1 MHYVSADDG
10 ALSLSLSPSL
20 FLSLSLSLSFSIRN
34 GTNHTDRGRFRSSCR
49 YLRTRLQTEANVS
62 SFGRFEAEV
71 TGQYACRGLGLYLM
85 H

>member
-10 ALSLSLSPSL
+10 ALSLSLSFS
-20 FLSLSLSLSFSIRN
+20 FSLSLSIRN
-34 GTNHTDRGRFRSSCR
+34 GTNHADRARFRSSHR

-71 TGQYACRGLGLYLM
+71 TRQDACRGFGLYLM